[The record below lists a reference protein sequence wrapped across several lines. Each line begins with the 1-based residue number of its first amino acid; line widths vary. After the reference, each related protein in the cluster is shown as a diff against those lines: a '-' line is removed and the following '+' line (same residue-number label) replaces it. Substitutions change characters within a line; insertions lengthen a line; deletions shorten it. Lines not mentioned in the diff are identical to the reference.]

1 MPRFFTYT
9 LMLLLAMGM
18 NSCDELIIFEKDKD
32 FKEQEWM
39 SSDTLQFEVSI
50 EDQDP
55 KNLYINVRHRFNFN
69 WRNIWLNLSVTFP
82 NDSLYELPI
91 NIPLS
96 QPDGQWFGDCSGDLC
111 RLQYPLAPFAQT
123 TFGDTGKYVFRLSH
137 EMRED
142 PLLNMLSAG
151 IRIEQVKLE
160 E

>member
-50 EDQDP
+50 EDQDS

-96 QPDGQWFGDCSGDLC
+96 
-111 RLQYPLAPFAQT
+111 
-123 TFGDTGKYVFRLSH
+123 
-137 EMRED
+137 
-142 PLLNMLSAG
+142 
-151 IRIEQVKLE
+151 
-160 E
+160 